1 VSGYHSGPVDSC
13 RRRTAARARAIG
25 EELPRATAGPPVTVR
40 CEGVTHQYGDD
51 SSGLRSASSR
61 SVTALR
67 DVSFEAHA
75 GEVVGLVGPSGSGK
89 STVLHVVGG
98 LLEPSEGTVVVLD
111 TDLTALSPAERTRLR
126 RDHIGF
132 VFQQFHLLPSL
143 SARDNVALPLIER
156 GVGRR
161 ERQRRAAAVLERVGL
176 GDRLTHKPGELSG
189 GEQQR
194 VAIARALVTDPEIVL
209 ADEPTG
215 ELDTETGARV
225 LELLVDVV
233 DDRTVLVATHDER
246 AIEVTDRVLRLL
258 DGVVTTDAR

>member
-1 VSGYHSGPVDSC
+1 MAHDSPPG
-13 RRRTAARARAIG
+13 TDDAARARAIG

-67 DVSFEAHA
+67 TCRSRPTPA
-75 GEVVGLVGPSGSGK
+75 GGRPRRTERQRQVDGASRRRRAARA
-89 STVLHVVGG
+89 
-98 LLEPSEGTVVVLD
+98 ERGTVVVLD

-143 SARDNVALPLIER
+143 SARDNVALLLIER

-194 VAIARALVTDPEIVL
+194 VAIARALVTDPGDRPRRR
-209 ADEPTG
+209 ADRRTRHRNRRARPRTARRRRG
-215 ELDTETGARV
+215 RSDGARG
-225 LELLVDVV
+225 DPRRAG
-233 DDRTVLVATHDER
+233 DRGDGPR
-246 AIEVTDRVLRLL
+246 APTARWGGNDRCAMR
-258 DGVVTTDAR
+258 G